1 MYERIIEII
10 VYLIAQLQDKRSIND
25 ISLDELNDQGYTATE
40 ISTAF
45 SWLIDRMEFG
55 DQAVEHDEIA
65 QSESF
70 RVLHDAEAE
79 VITPDAFGYLIQM
92 QQLGLITNEHLEMV
106 LERSMLLGGRKV
118 SDSELKSI
126 IASVIFN
133 SDSMNASGSRMLL
146 NGTDTIH

>member
-10 VYLIAQLQDKRSIND
+10 VYLISQLHEKRSIND
-25 ISLDELNDQGYTATE
+25 ITVDKLNEDGYTATE

-55 DQAVEHDEIA
+55 DQVITNDDIA
-65 QSESF
+65 QSNSF
-70 RVLHDAEAE
+70 RMLHADESS
-79 VITPDAFGYLIQM
+79 VITPEAFGYLLQM
-92 QQLGLITNEHLEMV
+92 QQLGLITNEHVEMV
-106 LERSMLLGGRKV
+106 VERSMLMGGRKV
-118 SDSELKSI
+118 SDAEMKAI

-133 SDSMNASGSRMLL
+133 AEAQSSGGSRMLL